1 MPVYLECIQSPTD
14 ADWQDLQK
22 IHEETAAD
30 GLTKNMNE
38 LHNFLSRG
46 GEILDGRFND
56 RIVGAILAAPCG
68 SSLALS
74 DAGVRRITQRRGVMH
89 QLMQRIQRRAEELK
103 QPLLI
108 EKPPAEIQPALLKR
122 GFQLIDNVFVYNK
135 V

>member
-46 GEILDGRFND
+46 GEILAGRFND

-68 SSLALS
+68 SSLGSSVSKSRIRAYITDRLCN
-74 DAGVRRITQRRGVMH
+74 AVRKARCRPSS
-89 QLMQRIQRRAEELK
+89 K
-103 QPLLI
+103 
-108 EKPPAEIQPALLKR
+108 
-122 GFQLIDNVFVYNK
+122 
-135 V
+135 